1 MTLALIIYYSLN
13 RRSTNTDACFANSNK
28 GQKGEKRKNRM
39 KDKCGES
46 VNNKTAFQGNS
57 HDIARK

>member
-1 MTLALIIYYSLN
+1 MTLAWIIYYSLN
-13 RRSTNTDACFANSNK
+13 RRNTNTDACFANSYK
-28 GQKGEKRKNRM
+28 AQKEKRKNRM

-57 HDIARK
+57 HDIVRK